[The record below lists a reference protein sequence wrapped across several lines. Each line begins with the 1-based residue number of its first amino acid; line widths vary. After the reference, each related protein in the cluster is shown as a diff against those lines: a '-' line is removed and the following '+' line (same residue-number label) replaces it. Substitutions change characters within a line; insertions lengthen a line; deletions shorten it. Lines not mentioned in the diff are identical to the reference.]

1 MDKMK
6 KVILTLAIVAA
17 AATSAFAQD
26 LSVGAGYLNSTTQ
39 TTARN
44 TSSAFGMNG
53 FYGGVGAQKD
63 LNDFL
68 GISTGLYYSYL
79 TGTTTASVLGGFI
92 SGSTKMSEHYINV
105 PVQLNL
111 GFDLAKGV
119 KLFAF
124 AGPTVNVGLISKSVA
139 SGSIAGQGA
148 STSTD
153 NYADGSN
160 YGRFDVLLGGG
171 AGIKVAN
178 FKVFGGYNY
187 GMLDRNNTADVAVH
201 RSEIVVGVSFC
212 M

>member
-1 MDKMK
+1 MK
-6 KVILTLAIVAA
+6 KVILTLAVVAA

-26 LSVGAGYLNSTTQ
+26 LSIGAGYLNSTT
-39 TTARN
+39 TTVASG
-44 TSSAFGMNG
+44 SSAFGMNG

-63 LNDFL
+63 LNDLL

-79 TGTTTASVLGGFI
+79 TGTSSASALGGLI
-92 SGSTKMSEHYINV
+92 SGSNKMSEHYINV

-139 SGSIAGQGA
+139 SGSVAGHGA
-148 STSTD
+148 STAID
-153 NYADGSN
+153 NYADNSN
-160 YGRFDVLLGGG
+160 YGRFDVMLGGG

-178 FKVFGGYNY
+178 FKIFGGYNY
-187 GMLDRNNTADVAVH
+187 GMLDRNKATDVTVH

>member
-1 MDKMK
+1 MK

-17 AATSAFAQD
+17 AATSAFAQG
-26 LSVGAGYLNSTTQ
+26 LSVGAGYLNSTT
-39 TTARN
+39 TT
-44 TSSAFGMNG
+44 TVGSGSSAFGMNG

-63 LNDFL
+63 LNDLL

-79 TGTTTASVLGGFI
+79 TGTSSASVLGGLL
-92 SGSTKMSEHYINV
+92 SGSNKMSEHYINV

-119 KLFAF
+119 RLFAF

-139 SGSIAGQGA
+139 TASVGGHGGS
-148 STSTD
+148 SSTD
-153 NYADGSN
+153 NYADNSN

-178 FKVFGGYNY
+178 FKIFGGYNY
-187 GMLDRNNTADVAVH
+187 GMLDRNKTADTAVH

>member
-1 MDKMK
+1 MK

-26 LSVGAGYLNSTTQ
+26 LSIGAGYLNSTT
-39 TTARN
+39 TTTVASG
-44 TSSAFGMNG
+44 SSAFGMNG

-63 LNDFL
+63 LNDLL

-79 TGTTTASVLGGFI
+79 TGTTSASALGGLF
-92 SGSTKMSEHYINV
+92 SGSNKMTEHYINV

-119 KLFAF
+119 RLFAF
-124 AGPTVNVGLISKSVA
+124 AGPTVNVGLISKSVTSA
-139 SGSIAGQGA
+139 SVGGHGGS
-148 STSTD
+148 SSTD
-153 NYADGSN
+153 NYADNSN
-160 YGRFDVLLGGG
+160 YGRFDVMLGGG

-178 FKVFGGYNY
+178 FKIFGGYNY
-187 GMLDRNNTADVAVH
+187 GMLDRNKASDVTVR